1 MHSNDSKP
9 LSGIR
14 VLDLTQVVAG
24 PYAAMLLADAGAE
37 VIKIERPKT
46 GEINRGVGPFV
57 TNDKG
62 QTFSSTLLRYARNR
76 RCMTLDLASASG
88 KDVFKR
94 LVKVS
99 DIVIENFAPTT
110 MTELGLGYDV
120 LKEVNPRIIYGSISG
135 FGHLDILPVPF
146 YKRPA
151 FNSIAQAMGGLADA
165 TGELGGPPIEA
176 QAPIGDV
183 FPGTLCTVGI
193 LQALYQ
199 RERTGLGQH
208 VDVAMYDAM
217 VSMLTMRLQDY
228 IVTGALLERGAKR
241 SSAPNGFFKVKDG
254 YVAIATV
261 GEPMWER
268 FCRAVG
274 KPELV
279 GSPGLERGTDR
290 ARNLDTI
297 LRPIIEGWA
306 ADKTKKEVTDILLA
320 YNVPCGPVQTAQE
333 IMECPHL
340 EARKMLVEADH
351 PVVGK
356 TKYVGSP
363 IKLSAYRDPQYT
375 PPPVLGEHTDDILT
389 GILGMSADEVQ
400 KLRDDGVL

>member
-1 MHSNDSKP
+1 MTVQVDVSKLEIGDELP
-9 LSGIR
+9 PITLHM
-14 VLDLTQVVAG
+14 TQDKMDRYGHVAG
-24 PYAAMLLADAGAE
+24 GGNPLHYDPEWAKNSEFGGTIAGGVQVLAYFNQAVTRAFP
-37 VIKIERPKT
+37 KAWIES
-46 GEINRGVGPFV
+46 GEIEVAFIGPTKDGDSVISTARLVEKARENGKTRLTFDV
-57 TNDKG
+57 VCTNQKG
-62 QTFSSTLLRYARNR
+62 QKFSSTLLRYARNR

-135 FGHLDILPVPF
+135 FGHLDILPGPF
-146 YKRPA
+146 YKRAA

-165 TGELGGPPIEA
+165 TGELGGSPIQA

-228 IVTGALLERGAKR
+228 VVTGALLERGAKR

-268 FCRAVG
+268 FCKAVG

-279 GSPGLERGTDR
+279 GSHGLERGTDR

-306 ADKTKKEVTDILLA
+306 ADK
-320 YNVPCGPVQTAQE
+320 
-333 IMECPHL
+333 
-340 EARKMLVEADH
+340 
-351 PVVGK
+351 
-356 TKYVGSP
+356 
-363 IKLSAYRDPQYT
+363 
-375 PPPVLGEHTDDILT
+375 
-389 GILGMSADEVQ
+389 
-400 KLRDDGVL
+400 